1 MVYAGSTPFTSVKLR
16 PMKRFLAGLI
26 TGFVSSLLIVPGPGK
41 ANRAQLKA
49 DAQKQASQLKTELH
63 KIVAD
68 FGRLLD
74 AARNQFPR

>member
-1 MVYAGSTPFTSVKLR
+1 MQLLT
-16 PMKRFLAGLI
+16 MKRFLAGLI
-26 TGFVSSLLIVPGPGK
+26 TGFVASLLIVPGPGK

-49 DAQKQASQLKTELH
+49 DTQKHGRQLKTGLH
-63 KIVAD
+63 KIRAD

>member
-1 MVYAGSTPFTSVKLR
+1 
-16 PMKRFLAGLI
+16 MKRFLAGLI

-63 KIVAD
+63 KIVED